1 MLPFLIL
8 LSAAFMLDYIEV
20 KFGNTIPFSGLI
32 AVMAMGIGLQ
42 KEYSVP
48 SVRIIITAPL
58 GAALIDL
65 FYRRM
70 LIKD

>member
-48 SVRIIITAPL
+48 SVTFL
-58 GAALIDL
+58 KQL
-65 FYRRM
+65 FRRP
-70 LIKD
+70 